1 MTYDAII
8 IGLGAMGS
16 AAAFH
21 LANRGLRV
29 IGIDRFR
36 PPHTFGSSHGQTR
49 IIREAYF
56 EGPAYVPLVQQ
67 AYVLWDELEQ
77 HTGTRLFLKTGGL
90 MLGRP
95 ESIVVSGARKSAEMH
110 QLPHEILSVSDVQRR
125 FPVLQPASD
134 MIAVWEPR
142 AGILFPER
150 CIAAHLQMAEQRGA
164 TLRFDEQVTRVEL
177 GESTVRVITNG
188 EKLSASHVV
197 LSCGSWLASL
207 IPELHLSLV
216 IERQIQFW
224 FATTHPD
231 MFQPQRC
238 PIHLWEHARG
248 KFFYGFP
255 DIGNGVKV
263 AAHHEGAKVHP
274 DRVDRDVA
282 QDEIAAMKNTI
293 TPFLP
298 FVDGRCVSSAVCMY
312 TNTPDGHF
320 LIDFHPHYRR
330 AILVSPCSGH
340 GFKFSSAI
348 GSVVADLVTTGKTE
362 FVLTLFR
369 YR

>member
-29 IGIDRFR
+29 IGID
-36 PPHTFGSSHGQTR
+36 
-49 IIREAYF
+49 
-56 EGPAYVPLVQQ
+56 
-67 AYVLWDELEQ
+67 
-77 HTGTRLFLKTGGL
+77 
-90 MLGRP
+90 
-95 ESIVVSGARKSAEMH
+95 
-110 QLPHEILSVSDVQRR
+110 R

-207 IPELHLSLV
+207 
-216 IERQIQFW
+216 
-224 FATTHPD
+224 
-231 MFQPQRC
+231 
-238 PIHLWEHARG
+238 
-248 KFFYGFP
+248 
-255 DIGNGVKV
+255 
-263 AAHHEGAKVHP
+263 
-274 DRVDRDVA
+274 
-282 QDEIAAMKNTI
+282 
-293 TPFLP
+293 
-298 FVDGRCVSSAVCMY
+298 
-312 TNTPDGHF
+312 
-320 LIDFHPHYRR
+320 
-330 AILVSPCSGH
+330 
-340 GFKFSSAI
+340 
-348 GSVVADLVTTGKTE
+348 
-362 FVLTLFR
+362 
-369 YR
+369 